1 VLGQQVSQFG
11 LQVTKKTAVTNEN
24 GETDVH
30 MEEMTTSIDNGPVE
44 DQPKSLEETALAA
57 LIRGKYSQFT
67 GTLGVEQSNGLLT
80 INTNRG

>member
-67 GTLGVEQSNGLLT
+67 GTLWVERSNGLLT